1 MGLTR
6 PTFAQIRGA
15 SSAVDTVSDSTSVL
29 SQQISVLSSRVADNS
44 AQMISADNAISN
56 AVSVVSAQLAS
67 VDTKLSNAVSVVSAA
82 AASIESHV
90 NTVSNA
96 VSVVSAQVATNSA
109 QMTSADNAISNAVSV
124 VSAAV
129 VSVSAVLQNA
139 ISNEVS
145 NRQSA
150 SAALE
155 SHINTV
161 SNAVSV
167 VSAAVVSVSA
177 VLQNAISNETSAR
190 VAASADLK
198 SAINV
203 VSDAVS
209 IVSAQ
214 LVSVDSKLSNAI
226 SALSNAISS
235 TYAKKSGATFT
246 GDVVVSA
253 TLSVIGATVFAGT
266 VNVAT
271 VGGDEGG
278 EILLGKPVT
287 NTTLVGTGITI
298 DVYQNRLRFFEQG
311 GTARGAYIDF
321 TSAGSGVGT
330 NLLAAG
336 GGGGTTSVA
345 SADLASVENKLS
357 NLVSVVSAAAASV
370 ETHVNTVSNAVS
382 TVSAAQLSTWN
393 AISNEISVR
402 AAASADL
409 KSAINVVSNAV
420 SVVSAQVATNSAQM
434 TSANNAISNAVSV
447 VSAAQLST
455 WNKVSAI
462 LTSSQTFSGSTYGF
476 SNTLQRNSRNVVTN
490 YTGVSAP
497 STPLV
502 GDEWYYTTSDILYKY
517 IYDGTNYAWVDLTSP
532 LYNTATAA
540 TANTIALRDSGGNLT
555 ATNFLGVASSAK
567 YADLAEIY
575 TSDYDYT
582 AGTVVVL
589 DGPAEI
595 TQSTHSHDTR
605 IAGVISDKP
614 AYLMNSEAKG
624 LPVALMGRVP
634 CQVTGTVTKGDR
646 LVASYKPGHAMSMN
660 PNLYE
665 PGCII
670 GKALEDFTGE
680 SGTIE
685 IMVGRT

>member
-96 VSVVSAQVATNSA
+96 VSVVSAQLA
-109 QMTSADNAISNAVSV
+109 
-124 VSAAV
+124 
-129 VSVSAVLQNA
+129 
-139 ISNEVS
+139 
-145 NRQSA
+145 
-150 SAALE
+150 
-155 SHINTV
+155 
-161 SNAVSV
+161 
-167 VSAAVVSVSA
+167 
-177 VLQNAISNETSAR
+177 
-190 VAASADLK
+190 
-198 SAINV
+198 
-203 VSDAVS
+203 
-209 IVSAQ
+209 
-214 LVSVDSKLSNAI
+214 SVDTKLSNAI

-235 TYAKKSGATFT
+235 TYAQKSGATFT
-246 GDVVVSA
+246 GNVVVSA
-253 TLSVIGATVFAGT
+253 TLSVVGDATFKGA
-266 VNVAT
+266 VNIAAT
-271 VGGDEGG
+271 GGDEGG
-278 EILLGKPVT
+278 QIDLALATT
-287 NTTLVGTGITI
+287 NTTLNGGVVI
-298 DVYQNRLRFFEQG
+298 DIYQNKIRFFEKT
-311 GTARGAYIDF
+311 GTSRGAYIDF
-321 TSAGSGVGT
+321 TSAGSGIGT
-330 NLLAAG
+330 NLLAGG
-336 GGGGTTSVA
+336 GGGGTTSVT
-345 SADLASVENKLS
+345 SANFVSVATALS
-357 NLVSVVSAAAASV
+357 NAISVVSAQVATNSAQMTSA
-370 ETHVNTVSNAVS
+370 NNAISNAVS
-382 TVSAAQLSTWN
+382 VVSAAQLSTWN
-393 AISNEISVR
+393 AVSNEISVR
-402 AAASADL
+402 AAASADLKSAINVVSNAVSVVSAAQLSTWNAVSNEISVRGAASADL

-434 TSANNAISNAVSV
+434 TSANNAISNAVSI

-575 TSDYDYT
+575 TSDYNYT